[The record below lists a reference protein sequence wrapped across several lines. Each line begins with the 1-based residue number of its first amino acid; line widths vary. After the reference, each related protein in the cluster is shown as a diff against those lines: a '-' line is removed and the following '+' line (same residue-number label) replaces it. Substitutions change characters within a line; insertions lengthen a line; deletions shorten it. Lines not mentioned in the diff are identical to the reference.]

1 MLMKTRNII
10 SVFALAAL
18 FAACTVDEQNLS
30 VSAPAQPSQLQN
42 AQDALPGQ
50 LFVKFDASVS
60 KVLEQAGVTKSGI
73 GAPATR
79 SGVLTVDEILDL
91 VEGYEIER
99 VFPVDERTE
108 ETARH
113 EGLHLWYIVRFSEEH
128 SVAEVAQKLSV
139 LGEVNRVEYN
149 RTLKR
154 ANNSKP
160 VQIASNV
167 VTRSSASIEGHNDPL
182 LKYQWHLVNN
192 GIDQELPL
200 DITKPA
206 GAQATF
212 VKGADVGMGKVWENP
227 DMKGHPSIIVAV
239 LDEGVCYNHPDL
251 AASMWV
257 NEGESSDKDKDKA
270 EAEAGMDMYNMHSKC
285 DRIDNDGNG
294 YVDDIHGYNFVQN
307 TGIIAT
313 DSAYDTGHGTHVAG
327 VIAAENNNGI
337 GIGSV
342 AGGRP
347 GEDGVKIMSCQ
358 IFAGQY
364 AGSVLEEVRAI
375 KYAADNG
382 AVVLQCSW
390 GYISGAANP
399 YEWSPQYSTDDE
411 WKSSNVLEKMALDY
425 FVNYAGSPDGVVE
438 GGIAVFAAGNE
449 YAPAASYP
457 AAYPDYVSVAATAP
471 DFTPAVYSNYGKGV
485 TISAPGG
492 DQDYYWAYGEGHDA
506 GYVGCVLSTIPE
518 NAALGFDKQISAG
531 TEGMYAYMEGTSMA
545 CPHVSGVVALG
556 LSYAAHKRIHLKAK
570 DVIQLLYSSVYKT
583 EDGKD
588 PFKECWDLENPKMYY
603 KYVSDL
609 GQNHMKSLNLNDY
622 VGKMGHGQVNAYN
635 FLNAITG
642 ENVGRPML
650 FPNVFVKVGGDKSY
664 DPTLYMSG
672 NGFNVSVDN
681 EDVAEAKYED
691 GKVMVKGLKAGQT
704 KASVTCEDV
713 THDFVITVREKAG
726 EIGWL

>member
-10 SVFALAAL
+10 SVLALAAM
-18 FAACTVDEQNLS
+18 FAACSVDEQNLS

-113 EGLHLWYIVRFSEEH
+113 EGLHLWYVVRFSEKH

-160 VQIASNV
+160 IQISSNA
-167 VTRSSASIEGHNDPL
+167 VTRASSIEGHNDPL
-182 LKYQWHLVNN
+182 LKYQWHLVNK
-192 GIDQELPL
+192 GADQELPVA
-200 DITKPA
+200 KPE
-206 GAQATF
+206 GVQATF
-212 VKGADVGMGKVWENP
+212 LKGADVGMGKVWENA

-239 LDEGVCYNHPDL
+239 LDEGVCFTHPDL
-251 AASMWV
+251 EASMWV
-257 NEGESSDKDKDKA
+257 NEGEELRARRDA
-270 EAEAGMDMYNMHSKC
+270 
-285 DRIDNDGNG
+285 DGNG
-294 YVDDIHGYNFVQN
+294 YKDDKYGYNFVQN
-307 TGIIAT
+307 TGVIST

-342 AGGRP
+342 AGGTP
-347 GEDGVKIMSCQ
+347 DEPGVKIMSCQ

-650 FPNVFVKVGGDKSY
+650 FPNVFVKVGGEKSY

-672 NGFNVSVDN
+672 NNFTVNVDN
-681 EDVAEAKYED
+681 KDVATAEYKD
-691 GKVMVKGLKAGQT
+691 GKVTVKGLKVGQT